1 MPITVGDY
9 RFRGPYSR
17 LAMLED
23 RPGVWAVLDGRS
35 VPPVAVGASEDVRE
49 AVEGHPARAC
59 WTRRCDRP
67 AVAVFYS
74 PMESRRERLVR
85 ELRGRYELPCL
96 SDGVTIPARRIR
108 GAGSVTGPSAGD
120 VEEAA
125 GDRVA

>member
-9 RFRGPYSR
+9 QFRGPYSR

-35 VPPVAVGASEDVRE
+35 VPPVAAGAAEDVRK
-49 AVEGHPARAC
+49 AVEDHPARAC

-74 PMESRRERLVR
+74 PLGGRRERLVR

-96 SDGVTIPARRIR
+96 SDGVTLPAPRIHEPR
-108 GAGSVTGPSAGD
+108 DAARPGTDEVEDAVGS
-120 VEEAA
+120 
-125 GDRVA
+125 RVA